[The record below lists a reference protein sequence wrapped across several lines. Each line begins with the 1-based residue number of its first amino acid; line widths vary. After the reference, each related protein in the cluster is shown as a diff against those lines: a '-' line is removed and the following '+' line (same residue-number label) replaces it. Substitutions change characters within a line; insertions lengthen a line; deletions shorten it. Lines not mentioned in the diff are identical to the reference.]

1 MYHFTGPR
9 QTNRL
14 DKPEWFY
21 TQILN
26 WARDNHIFVGT
37 HIQPALNLAGHSD
50 INIRV
55 SNAVEKFIKILFHN
69 NCSNCGLYVAFCGLY
84 SWSLY
89 GV

>member
-1 MYHFTGPR
+1 MVHRICIYTFECISRFLYHFSGVR

-14 DKPEWFY
+14 DKPEWFF

-55 SNAVEKFIKILFHN
+55 IACPLK
-69 NCSNCGLYVAFCGLY
+69 
-84 SWSLY
+84 
-89 GV
+89 

>member
-1 MYHFTGPR
+1 MYHFTGAR

-37 HIQPALNLAGHSD
+37 NIQPALNLAGHSD

-55 SNAVEKFIKILFHN
+55 NIFETVSISFYFIQTNRIVLK
-69 NCSNCGLYVAFCGLY
+69 S
-84 SWSLY
+84 
-89 GV
+89 